1 MGKFKLK
8 ASKHDIYPWSKMYGN
23 GVVLVADRKITKFD
37 DGLTFDYGDKLF
49 AELRHIV
56 FGSSGSTG
64 VFELFRAKIRNHIRT
79 QNVDV
84 DNIIPVLTN
93 YVYDLNRQY
102 NFRSEL
108 RFDVLVAIGYKDTK
122 STLTYIDAN
131 GTPNIINGIEA
142 RAIGTGR
149 KYIKSFSDSI
159 WNNNITM
166 REVAEV
172 GYFIIKYIEKFKLD
186 ESVGV
191 GKFYPLIWYIPDY
204 YVENKKG

>member
-1 MGKFKLK
+1 MFSDTKQIKWGNLSSKLPNMTFILG
-8 ASKHDIYPWSKMYGN
+8 ARCMN

-84 DNIIPVLTN
+84 DNIIPILTN

-108 RFDVLVAIGYKDTK
+108 RFDILVAIGYKDTK

-149 KYIKSFSDSI
+149 KYIKSFLDSI

-166 REVAEV
+166 REVAEA
-172 GYFIIKYIEKFKLD
+172 GYFIIKYIEKLFK
-186 ESVGV
+186 
-191 GKFYPLIWYIPDY
+191 
-204 YVENKKG
+204 KKKEKLLY